1 MKPRIL
7 VAFASVGGNTA
18 ETARLLTVVATE
30 ARAEV
35 TGPVDVRGQNA
46 GILLGFD
53 GLLIG
58 EPTWGEGTH
67 HTDFAPF
74 DQSMAVLLQP
84 GQKLLGVR
92 AAAFGG
98 CDRAYRNFGRA
109 VELIEDR
116 LVACGASVVQ
126 RGLKIELAHNDHSRR
141 FTRQWAQDFV
151 ARVRGELEP
160 QPNRPAMGKA
170 DVDEVMGISA
180 QERKRRDNAGLMQ

>member
-18 ETARLLTVVATE
+18 ETARLIAAAAEE
-30 ARAEV
+30 ADSDV
-35 TGPVDVRGQNA
+35 TGPVDVRGRDA
-46 GILLGFD
+46 AILVGFD

-67 HTDFAPF
+67 HTDYAPF
-74 DQSMAVLLQP
+74 DASMAAMLQP
-84 GQKLLGVR
+84 GQILRDTR

-116 LVACGASVVQ
+116 LIACGAQVVQ
-126 RGLKIELAHNDHSRR
+126 RGLKIELAHNDISRK
-141 FTRQWAQDFV
+141 FTRLWAQDFV
-151 ARVRGELEP
+151 ARVKCELAP
-160 QPNRPAMGKA
+160 QPHRPAMTKA
-170 DVDEVMGISA
+170 DVDAVMGISV
-180 QERKRRDNAGLMQ
+180 QERQRRDNAGLAL

>member
-1 MKPRIL
+1 MKPRVL

-18 ETARLLTVVATE
+18 ETARLLAVAATE
-30 ARAEV
+30 AGAEV
-35 TGPVDVRGQNA
+35 TGPVDVRGKNA

-74 DQSMAVLLQP
+74 DASMAAMLQP
-84 GQKLLGVR
+84 GQKLVRVR
-92 AAAFGG
+92 AAAYGG

-126 RGLKIELAHNDHSRR
+126 RGLKIELAHNDHSRA
-141 FTRQWAQDFV
+141 FTRQWALDFLS
-151 ARVRGELEP
+151 RVQGRLET
-160 QPNRPAMGKA
+160 QPYRPAMGKA
-170 DVDEVMGISA
+170 DVDAVMGISA